1 MSATISRAEYVAQL
15 VREALDVP
23 GLPDTPLQEAA
34 PALGEPL
41 PPEQQPEEPALLT
54 AWDLRTLGDAYKSRP
69 PLEYAVAG
77 IVALG
82 TLCIVFGAPGSLK
95 SMLLADLAVCIAAG
109 LPWLPLLG
117 STEGGL
123 ATIRFPVL
131 WIDLDN
137 GTRRSDERFDA
148 LGHARDLSPDIPLFY
163 VSMPAPWL
171 DASSETLMHQVA
183 ELVQHLEVK
192 VVFIDNLG
200 LITGGVSEIDAAMAK
215 VMANLRR
222 LCEETEA
229 AVIVVHHQR
238 KSNGTGTR
246 KGDSLRG
253 HSSIEASLDLALH
266 VDRKEGSD
274 TVTVTPTKM
283 RGATFAPLAAQFA
296 YDHHAGTKE
305 LAKAR
310 FFSTVID
317 NSGSDDGIDKALLEV
332 VREQGELNK
341 TALRD
346 AAKTRLSDVGINRI
360 SDRIDYLVSTGSLVS
375 RKGAKGPTE
384 VLIRLP

>member
-1 MSATISRAEYVAQL
+1 
-15 VREALDVP
+15 
-23 GLPDTPLQEAA
+23 
-34 PALGEPL
+34 
-41 PPEQQPEEPALLT
+41 
-54 AWDLRTLGDAYKSRP
+54 
-69 PLEYAVAG
+69 
-77 IVALG
+77 
-82 TLCIVFGAPGSLK
+82 
-95 SMLLADLAVCIAAG
+95 MLLADLAVCIAAG

-137 GTRRSDERFDA
+137 GTCRSDERFDA

-183 ELVQHLEVK
+183 ELVQHLEVR

-200 LITGGVSEIDAAMAK
+200 SITGGVSEIDAAMAK

-246 KGDSLRG
+246 KGDLRG

-305 LAKAR
+305 LEAR

-360 SDRIDYLVSTGSLVS
+360 SDRNPLPGFNRKFGPVKAQRVQPKYSFACHSL
-375 RKGAKGPTE
+375 
-384 VLIRLP
+384 